1 MFSKRLIVVTGDN
14 NSGKSQFIRKSLQ
27 ALSPYNWRHI
37 GDLNFIPNLDK
48 TRIDL
53 IAPYCTDIIPNFD
66 SQYLNYRLA
75 VMLLDCLSVKPND
88 VIWIDKPERDLSPQT
103 QARLL
108 NVLLKLAQERNF
120 KIILETHSDHI
131 VNGLLVQ
138 CKKYEENEDTG
149 ISKEDVVIKYIN
161 RDKGIIDINIEEGGR
176 IRYTPKGF
184 FDQFTLDRK
193 FLMGF

>member
-1 MFSKRLIVVTGDN
+1 MIT
-14 NSGKSQFIRKSLQ
+14 
-27 ALSPYNWRHI
+27 
-37 GDLNFIPNLDK
+37 
-48 TRIDL
+48 
-53 IAPYCTDIIPNFD
+53 PYCTDIIPNFD

-75 VMLLDCLSVKPND
+75 VMLLDCLSVKPNN
-88 VIWIDKPERDLSPQT
+88 VLWIDKPERDLSPQT

-138 CKKYEENEDTG
+138 CKKFEENNLTG
-149 ISKEDVVIKYIN
+149 ISKDDVAIKYIN